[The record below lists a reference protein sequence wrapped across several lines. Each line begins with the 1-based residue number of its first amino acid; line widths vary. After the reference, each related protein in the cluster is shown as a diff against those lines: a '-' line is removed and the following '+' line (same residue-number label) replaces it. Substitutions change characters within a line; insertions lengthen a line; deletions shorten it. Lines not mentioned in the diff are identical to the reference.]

1 MTHTLNTNKEESLR
15 TYSIDTNAHSGL
27 ELELQYMPQFFA
39 NSRRGSTVAHT
50 HEFYQIIWFRRGHGL
65 HHVDFTEYPV
75 SDNTIFFIA
84 PGQIHSFDGS
94 NDYEGVIIH
103 FNASFMSDEESNEN
117 IFLKYDVF
125 NAYDTTPYYKVTN
138 EEAERLMMLVNEMN
152 REFSLTGAFAHK
164 DYMQYLVRLFLI
176 RVQRSGERKEA
187 PKLYISNVSN
197 RTFVHFR
204 QLLEQNFHRVH
215 TVQEYS
221 DMLGISTRA
230 LTKYV
235 SQSTSHSPL
244 QIINARIALEA
255 KRQLQHSSLSIKEI
269 GYHLGFD
276 DPSYF
281 VKFFKRMTGKM
292 PKDFRRSYSAGNI

>member
-39 NSRRGSTVAHT
+39 NCRRGSTVAHT

>member
-1 MTHTLNTNKEESLR
+1 MTHILNTNKEESLR

-269 GYHLGFD
+269 GYHLGFE